1 MPPLGLWFPFTDLDH
16 FLSFLLGGEF
26 TSSSRP
32 APLVISCLD
41 YFWCLLHS
49 RDYVPTL
56 FGSFLMSSTQ
66 QKLSCLDYFWWL
78 LHSRNYVPILF
89 GWFLMT
95 STQQRLCPTFW
106 GTAFPDINEQAKR
119 DGHVSQSC
127 LYIFCLKNFLTKL
140 FVCFLNPEN
149 LMLNACGK
157 TSCLYACKNSLCKRT
172 ECIHISQQDC
182 TKGSGYVSII
192 CPHLCV
198 EYAHIYTITGYLF
211 VLQAKPA
218 EEYVNNSS
226 SWIFLS
232 KKQQQHFISVQTQ
245 DLSVSVFM

>member
-1 MPPLGLWFPFTDLDH
+1 MSPTQQRL
-16 FLSFLLGGEF
+16 
-26 TSSSRP
+26 RP
-32 APLVISCLD
+32 YPVWIVFDVFYTAETV
-41 YFWCLLHS
+41 
-49 RDYVPTL
+49 L
-56 FGSFLMSSTQ
+56 FGLFLMTSTQ
-66 QKLSCLDYFWWL
+66 QKLCPYPVWMVFDDFYTAETTSLSCLDRFWCL

-127 LYIFCLKNFLTKL
+127 LYIFCLNFFLTKL

>member
-1 MPPLGLWFPFTDLDH
+1 MSPTQQRL
-16 FLSFLLGGEF
+16 
-26 TSSSRP
+26 RP
-32 APLVISCLD
+32 YPVWIVFDVFYTAETV
-41 YFWCLLHS
+41 
-49 RDYVPTL
+49 L
-56 FGSFLMSSTQ
+56 FGL
-66 QKLSCLDYFWWL
+66 
-78 LHSRNYVPILF
+78 
-89 GWFLMT
+89 FLMT
-95 STQQRLCPTFW
+95 STQQKLCPYPVWMVFDDFY
-106 GTAFPDINEQAKR
+106 TAETMSHILRHSFSRHQWAGKEGRTRITILPL
-119 DGHVSQSC
+119 H
-127 LYIFCLKNFLTKL
+127 FLFKKKKKL

-211 VLQAKPA
+211 LLQAKPA